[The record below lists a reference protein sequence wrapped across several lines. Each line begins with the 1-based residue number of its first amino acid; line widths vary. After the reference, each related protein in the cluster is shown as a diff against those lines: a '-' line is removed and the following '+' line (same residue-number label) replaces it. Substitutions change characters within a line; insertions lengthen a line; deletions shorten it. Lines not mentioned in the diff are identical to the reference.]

1 MILTGNARIVG
12 DNLDTD
18 QMYPSRY
25 TSTSDTEEMAK
36 HCMEDYDKDFIKRM
50 NSGDMIV
57 AGWNFGCGSSR
68 EHAPKS
74 VKAVGFSCVIAKS
87 FSRIFYRNSINIG
100 LPVLVCPEAVDDC
113 LEGDQMEVDLEQG
126 SIVNTRTGKK
136 YSVPPFPPFLQD
148 VMVNG
153 GLIRWIE
160 KEMKESSKN
169 K

>member
-1 MILTGNARIVG
+1 MILKGNVRIVG

-36 HCMEDYDKDFIKRM
+36 HCMEDYDKEFVKKM
-50 NSGDMIV
+50 TPGDMIV

-74 VKAVGFSCVIAKS
+74 VKAVGFSCIIAKS

-100 LPVLVCPEAVDDC
+100 LPVLICPEAVNDCHEGDC
-113 LEGDQMEVDLEQG
+113 LEVDLDHG
-126 SIVNTRTGKK
+126 SITNCRTGEVYTVK
-136 YSVPPFPPFLQD
+136 PFPPFLQNII
-148 VMVNG
+148 VNG
-153 GLIRWIE
+153 GLIKWIE
-160 KEMKESSKN
+160 KDMEREKR
-169 K
+169 